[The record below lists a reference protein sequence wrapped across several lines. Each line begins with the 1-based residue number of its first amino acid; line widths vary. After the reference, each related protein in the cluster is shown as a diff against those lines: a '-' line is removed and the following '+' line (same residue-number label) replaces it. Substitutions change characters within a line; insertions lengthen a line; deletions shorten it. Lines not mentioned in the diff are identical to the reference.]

1 MPQSAARTTKA
12 RLPPGVQPVA
22 DSAVGQRFG
31 IVLQESGI
39 EPYLSVREAVDL
51 YRGYYPHP
59 LPADH
64 VQAWRL
70 TAWVFSLAAYTA
82 HIWYEHFRLRNAPRS
97 TALHAAV
104 AVAIGAIGLA
114 LAGMIHSLSTGAA
127 LRPAWLLALVL
138 WPAITAVPAFLV
150 AFAVAAVLGR
160 RHSI

>member
-1 MPQSAARTTKA
+1 MNA
-12 RLPPGVQPVA
+12 
-22 DSAVGQRFG
+22 
-31 IVLQESGI
+31 
-39 EPYLSVREAVDL
+39 SVR
-51 YRGYYPHP
+51 RGWVPAALLVGVAYFIIGRGFT
-59 LPADH
+59 LPANH

-70 TAWVFSLAAYTA
+70 AAWLFSCAAYGA
-82 HIWYEHFRLRNAPRS
+82 HIWYEHFRLREAPRS